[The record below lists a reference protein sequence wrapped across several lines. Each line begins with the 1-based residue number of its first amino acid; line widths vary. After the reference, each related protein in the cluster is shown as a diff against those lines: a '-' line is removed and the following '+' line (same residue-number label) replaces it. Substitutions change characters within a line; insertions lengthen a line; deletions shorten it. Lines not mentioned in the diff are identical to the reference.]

1 MIYFVCVHLLRLV
14 VLTHLEVRVLV
25 MGTPVGLFDG
35 AVYPVIEIGS
45 AFLREQILRWLFV
58 HDLRNQSFFKFV
70 MLWHKI

>member
-1 MIYFVCVHLLRLV
+1 
-14 VLTHLEVRVLV
+14 